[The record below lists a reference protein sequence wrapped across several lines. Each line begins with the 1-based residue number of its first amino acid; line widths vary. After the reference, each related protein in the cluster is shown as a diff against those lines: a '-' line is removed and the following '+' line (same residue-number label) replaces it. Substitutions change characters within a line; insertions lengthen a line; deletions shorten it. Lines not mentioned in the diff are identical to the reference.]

1 MEVLLDWNTKN
12 LEKTTLQIA
21 ASSKHLKVYHV
32 EQNWGLLVMV
42 AVGSVVA
49 VLRPKVVSLFQW
61 CVFANLLGHLMGHI
75 LADLLCDTSKVRS
88 LSQLY
93 SVVFS

>member
-1 MEVLLDWNTKN
+1 
-12 LEKTTLQIA
+12 
-21 ASSKHLKVYHV
+21 
-32 EQNWGLLVMV
+32 MV
-42 AVGSVVA
+42 AIGPVVA

-61 CVFANLLGHLMGHI
+61 SVFANFLGHLMGHI
-75 LADLLCDTSKVRS
+75 LADLLCDTSKVGS